1 MTVLGIE
8 CNGATFL
15 TSFEEGPHQNLF
27 LQGKQNCFQESES
40 KMSNSIVVD
49 IVKYICSYTKI

>member
-15 TSFEEGPHQNLF
+15 TSFQKGLA
-27 LQGKQNCFQESES
+27 GDR
-40 KMSNSIVVD
+40 VRDRV
-49 IVKYICSYTKI
+49 